1 MGKRS
6 DNNEDENRFRYSAI
20 NEAAP
25 SDTPTTPT
33 AAAPAAS
40 AVGGGNAPKKK
51 PWEK

>member
-20 NEAAP
+20 NESAP
-25 SDTPTTPT
+25 SNAPTTT
-33 AAAPAAS
+33 APAVSVAD
-40 AVGGGNAPKKK
+40 GGNGPKKK